1 MKKFSFLF
9 AALCMALTMS
19 ATEVTVTIGDYA
31 AANGWENSVQ
41 QTSLTMDE
49 VVTVTANPTTGTYNN
64 TGKYYDNGK
73 NWRMYQN
80 EAPAI
85 TVSAAEGYL
94 LTSVTFTYASE
105 KTGVMVDAAG
115 AQVASAEA
123 YALDNV
129 ASATFSVGNTSASV
143 TNGQA
148 RITAITVTYEAAV
161 VEPTT
166 ETVYFVNAANWTTV
180 NVYAWTT
187 DPNAAW
193 PGAAATKEAEQIA
206 GYDVYSYTVEAG
218 TYANVIFNNGSGQQ
232 TADLVWTAGK
242 YYVKD

>member
-64 TGKYYDNGK
+64 TGKYYESGK

-94 LTSVTFTYASE
+94 LTSVTFTYESN
-105 KTGVMVDAAG
+105 KTGVMVDADG

-129 ASATFSVGNTSASV
+129 ASATFSVSNTDASV

-148 RITAITVTYEAAV
+148 RITAITVVYEAADEEKPEGTV
-161 VEPTT
+161 PTNAELWEAFKPYYNT
-166 ETVYFVNAANWTTV
+166 FYGEARADQPITAVATFMTKGEKLLTDETSEYKWLGDYLLKVTN
-180 NVYAWTT
+180 
-187 DPNAAW
+187 
-193 PGAAATKEAEQIA
+193 EQIA
-206 GYDVYSYTVEAG
+206 DG
-218 TYANVIFNNGSGQQ
+218 TLK
-232 TADLVWTAGK
+232 T
-242 YYVKD
+242 